1 VSPLKLCGLV
11 GQGKAEGILQQRMKD
26 YIEVDEW
33 KIIEQGFDPR
43 YNKISESI
51 FSLGNGRMG
60 QRANFEEAYS
70 GETLQG
76 NYIAGVYYPD
86 KTRVG
91 WWKNGYPEYFAKV
104 LNAANWIGIDI
115 DINGEQLDLAKCEVT
130 DFRRELN
137 MKDGY
142 LKRNF
147 QAKTIGGKIVK
158 VEAIRFCSM
167 ADDEAGVIKY
177 TITPLNFGGKLTLT
191 PFIDGDVVNKDSN
204 YDEKFWDEVKKET
217 WESGGYLQMR
227 TKKTGFEVATG
238 MEFQIIQGGRQTR
251 PLADPIVRENYI
263 AAKIDLQAYEGQSIT
278 LIKYAANLSS
288 QNHDAAALA
297 VNLKQTLARI
307 SAKGFEIMLEEQ
319 AAAWAEKW
327 KHNDIIIEG
336 DASAQQAIRF
346 NIFQLNQTY
355 TGEDDR
361 LNIGP
366 KGFTGEKYGGSTYWD
381 TEAYCVPFYLSTAE
395 QKVTRNLLLYRYKQ
409 LDKAIDNAKLLGF
422 SNGAAL
428 YPMVTMDG
436 AECHNEWEITFEEI
450 HRNGA
455 IAYAIFNYVSY
466 TGDEAYLAD
475 YGLEV
480 LIAIARFWS
489 QRVHWSDDKQQYVML
504 GVTGPNEYE
513 NNVNNNWY
521 TSKLATW
528 CMQYT
533 IAVIEKVKADEQA
546 KYTALVNKINFDEAG
561 ETSRFSDIIQKM
573 YLPYDEK
580 LQVFLQQDGYLDKE
594 QILVKDLPA
603 SERPINQKW
612 SWDRI
617 LRSCYIKQA
626 DVLQGIYFFEDQYDL
641 ETIRRNFDFYE
652 PRTVHESS
660 LSPCVHSILAAK
672 LGDEARAYEF
682 YLRTAR
688 LDLDDY
694 NNDTEDGCH
703 ITSMAGTW
711 MAVVEGFAGMRVRDG
726 KLSFQPFLPGKWKS
740 FSFNIGFRG
749 ALLNIRVSREG
760 VQIKNLSGN
769 ETTVLI
775 HDKEQLVRAN
785 DELLVEA

>member
-1 VSPLKLCGLV
+1 MKNYI
-11 GQGKAEGILQQRMKD
+11 KA
-26 YIEVDEW
+26 DEW
-33 KIIEQGFDPR
+33 KIIEEGFDAH

-70 GETLQG
+70 GDTLLG
-76 NYIAGVYYPD
+76 NYVAGVYYPD

-104 LNAANWIGIDI
+104 LNAANWVGIDVVI
-115 DINGEQLDLAKCEVT
+115 DGEQIDLAKCQVLS
-130 DFRRELN
+130 FRRELN
-137 MKDGY
+137 MKEGY
-142 LKRNF
+142 LKRDF
-147 QAKTIGGKIVK
+147 HAKTASGKEVK

-167 ADDEAGVIKY
+167 ADDETGAIKY
-177 TITPLNFGGKLTLT
+177 TFTPLNFSGAITLT
-191 PFIDGDVVNKDSN
+191 PSIDGDVVNKDSN
-204 YDEKFWDEVKKET
+204 YDEKFWDEVSKAT
-217 WESGGYLQMR
+217 QTDGGYIVMR

-238 MEFQIIQGGRQTR
+238 MRFSILQNGEIIEPVTE
-251 PLADPIVRENYI
+251 AIEKEKYV
-263 AAKIDLQAYEGQSIT
+263 AAKIDLQAKQGESIVV
-278 LIKYAANLSS
+278 IKYAANLSS
-288 QNHDAAALA
+288 QNYKPEELVDQLNA
-297 VNLKQTLARI
+297 TLDRI
-307 SAKGFEIMLEEQ
+307 SAKGFDTMLAEQ

-327 KHNDIIIEG
+327 KHNDIIIDG
-336 DASAQQAIRF
+336 DVSAQQAIRF
-346 NIFQLNQTY
+346 NIYQLNQTY

-381 TEAYCVPFYLSTAE
+381 TEAYCVPFYLSTAP

-409 LDKAIDNAKLLGF
+409 LGKAIENAQLLGF
-422 SNGAAL
+422 KNGAAL

-436 AECHNEWEITFEEI
+436 TECHNEWEITFEEI

-455 IAYAIFNYVSY
+455 IAFAIYNYVRY
-466 TGDEAYLAD
+466 TGDEAYLGD
-475 YGLEV
+475 YGFEV
-480 LIAIARFWS
+480 LLGIARFWS
-489 QRVHWSDDKQQYVML
+489 QRVNWSEDRQQYVML

-521 TSKLATW
+521 TSTIATW

-533 IAVIEKVKADEQA
+533 VDVADKIKAADPEKYAVLVSKVSLNE
-546 KYTALVNKINFDEAG
+546 
-561 ETSRFSDIIQKM
+561 ETEFGRFRDIIQKM
-573 YLPYDEK
+573 YYPYDEK
-580 LQVFLQQDGYLDKE
+580 RQVFLQQDGYLDKE

-626 DVLQGIYFFEDQYDL
+626 DVLQGIYFFEDQYDID
-641 ETIRRNFDFYE
+641 TIRRNFDFYE

-660 LSPCVHSILAAK
+660 LSPCVHAILAAK

-711 MAVVEGFAGMRVRDG
+711 MAVVEGFGGMRVRDG
-726 KLSFQPFLPGKWKS
+726 KLVFQPFIPEKWSS
-740 FSFNIGFRG
+740 FSFHIGFRG
-749 ALLNIRVSREG
+749 ALLNIKVSKEG
-760 VQIKNLSGN
+760 VQIKNASDV
-769 ETTVLI
+769 ETTVLVYG
-775 HDKEQLVRAN
+775 KEQSVKAN